1 MRKIHKYHEHVGN
14 RCTWWFIHVGGFIYE
29 KGSHFIIH
37 FGHFFFIWKVLLFE
51 YPFFF
56 MFSTSHVVVHV
67 YLLFTSQ
74 TLSDFIC
81 NPPLNLNINDS
92 IEFFFAHFSFI
103 CGYIASK
110 TTVYLDPVAV
120 FHIDLVLFMATVNPC
135 TINFCTYWFDFQMAT
150 IEYSYHI
157 RYNIVPHIECRWLGS
172 QVGFFQ

>member
-1 MRKIHKYHEHVGN
+1 MHMM
-14 RCTWWFIHVGGFIYE
+14 IYSRRRFYLW
-29 KGSHFIIH
+29 KRVTFYYSLRP
-37 FGHFFFIWKVLLFE
+37 FFFYLKSTPFWIS
-51 YPFFF
+51 FFF

-81 NPPLNLNINDS
+81 NPSLNLNINDS